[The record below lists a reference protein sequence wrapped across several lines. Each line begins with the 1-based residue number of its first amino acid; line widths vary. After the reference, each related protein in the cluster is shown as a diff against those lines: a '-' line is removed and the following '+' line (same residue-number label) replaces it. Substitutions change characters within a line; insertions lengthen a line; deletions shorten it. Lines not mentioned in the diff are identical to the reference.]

1 MGTTILVL
9 LEINGFIRPEN
20 RNLCVSASL
29 ILSKKT
35 KWNDCRVM
43 EVALLQSLHCTVQ
56 KCSAQFPQS

>member
-29 ILSKKT
+29 ILSKKN
-35 KWNDCRVM
+35 KV
-43 EVALLQSLHCTVQ
+43 EQLQSNGGGTAADTALH
-56 KCSAQFPQS
+56 SAEMLSSPQS